1 MLHRILG
8 ISALVA
14 FGGLVFSPMA
24 TSQQPFAIPFSGN
37 VEANCTQNTPTPG
50 ALTANTA
57 GNRIDGSN
65 GLITITC
72 TVGGSYQITAVER
85 TSWPSGDTGDAT
97 GTAKSA
103 TIENAANVTDN
114 SANWSSDGPS
124 DPGDILA
131 GENALT
137 ASMSVDRS
145 NVSAPG
151 LNYFPPGNYTYEVRF
166 TVTPFN

>member
-24 TSQQPFAIPFSGN
+24 TSQQPFEIPFSGN
-37 VEANCTQNTPTPG
+37 VEANCTQSDSITGT
-50 ALTANTA
+50 LEANTA
-57 GNRIDGSN
+57 GTRIDGSN
-65 GLITITC
+65 GQITITC

-85 TSWPSGDTGDAT
+85 VSGPSGDTGDAT
-97 GTAKSA
+97 GTTKSA
-103 TIENAANVTDN
+103 TITNAADVTDS
-114 SANWSSDGPS
+114 SADWSSNGS
-124 DPGDILA
+124 SESGEIAA
-131 GENALT
+131 GQNPLT

-145 NVSAPG
+145 NVTAPG

-166 TVTPFN
+166 TVTPLN